1 MLFRTLV
8 LDPVLP
14 VMAGSLYGPQVPLA
28 ALVTHDA
35 PEPPLG
41 GALADEVL
49 GLGAGLVGPGELGPD
64 ELGLDELGLDELGLD
79 ELGSDEL
86 GLDELGVGQLGVGEL
101 GLGQLGLG
109 EAELEDSEGDG
120 DGSAEVVLVL
130 GNGFDDCESL
140 PVTRTREGTP
150 PAGAA
155 LPNIGPQPVRTT
167 MVVDT
172 AIAGHI
178 SLVFTRQAPY
188 LLEGQRKAA
197 TALTWAKYEMS
208 PLVVPLRMHFLRYLE
223 QITGNIRE
231 SDTNPDYEQVTGNTD

>member
-1 MLFRTLV
+1 LAATLQLDGPLAVNVWVVPLLAAHMLFRTLV

-14 VMAGSLYGPQVPLA
+14 VMAGSSYGPQVPLA

-49 GLGAGLVGPGELGPD
+49 GLGAGLVGP
-64 ELGLDELGLDELGLD
+64 DELGLDELGLD

-178 SLVFTRQAPY
+178 SLVFTGK
-188 LLEGQRKAA
+188 LLTCWKANVRPRPPPPGQ
-197 TALTWAKYEMS
+197 
-208 PLVVPLRMHFLRYLE
+208 
-223 QITGNIRE
+223 
-231 SDTNPDYEQVTGNTD
+231 NTKCRPSRCLSACISCAISNR

>member
-14 VMAGSLYGPQVPLA
+14 VMAGSSYGPQVPLA

-41 GALADEVL
+41 DGLADEVL
-49 GLGAGLVGPGELGPD
+49 GLGDGLVEPGELGP
-64 ELGLDELGLDELGLD
+64 G

-86 GLDELGVGQLGVGEL
+86 GLDELGLGQLGLGEL

-109 EAELEDSEGDG
+109 EPELEDSEGDG

-130 GNGFDDCESL
+130 GNGFADCEPL
-140 PVTRTREGTP
+140 PVTRTRDGTP

-155 LPNIGPQPVRTT
+155 LPNIGPQPVRRT

-178 SLVFTRQAPY
+178 SLVFTGKLLTCWKPNVRQRPVPP
-188 LLEGQRKAA
+188 GQNTKCR
-197 TALTWAKYEMS
+197 
-208 PLVVPLRMHFLRYLE
+208 PLRCLSACISCAISNR
-223 QITGNIRE
+223 
-231 SDTNPDYEQVTGNTD
+231 

>member
-8 LDPVLP
+8 LEPVLP
-14 VMAGSLYGPQVPLA
+14 VMAGSLYGPQVPLG

-41 GALADEVL
+41 DGLADEVL
-49 GLGAGLVGPGELGPD
+49 GLGDGLVGPGELG
-64 ELGLDELGLDELGLD
+64 LG

-86 GLDELGVGQLGVGEL
+86 GLDELGLGQLGLGEL

-109 EAELEDSEGDG
+109 EPGLEDSEGDG

-130 GNGFDDCESL
+130 GNGFGDCESL
-140 PVTRTREGTP
+140 PVTRTRDGTP

-167 MVVDT
+167 MAVDT

-178 SLVFTRQAPY
+178 SLVFTGKLLTCWKPNVRQRPVPP
-188 LLEGQRKAA
+188 GQ
-197 TALTWAKYEMS
+197 
-208 PLVVPLRMHFLRYLE
+208 
-223 QITGNIRE
+223 
-231 SDTNPDYEQVTGNTD
+231 NTKCRP

>member
-41 GALADEVL
+41 DGLADGLADEVL
-49 GLGAGLVGPGELGPD
+49 GLGDGLVGPG
-64 ELGLDELGLDELGLD
+64 ELGLDELGLD

-86 GLDELGVGQLGVGEL
+86 GSDELGAGQLGLGEL

-109 EAELEDSEGDG
+109 EAGLEDREGDG

-130 GNGFDDCESL
+130 GNGFGECESL
-140 PVTRTREGTP
+140 PVTRTRDGTS

-167 MVVDT
+167 MVVAT

-178 SLVFTRQAPY
+178 SWVFTGKLLTCWKPNVRQRPSPP
-188 LLEGQRKAA
+188 GQ
-197 TALTWAKYEMS
+197 
-208 PLVVPLRMHFLRYLE
+208 
-223 QITGNIRE
+223 
-231 SDTNPDYEQVTGNTD
+231 NTKCRPSWCLSACISGAISNR

>member
-1 MLFRTLV
+1 M

-14 VMAGSLYGPQVPLA
+14 VMAGSSYGPQVPLA

-49 GLGAGLVGPGELGPD
+49 GLGDGLVGPD
-64 ELGLDELGLDELGLD
+64 ELGSDELGSD

-178 SLVFTRQAPY
+178 SLVFTGK
-188 LLEGQRKAA
+188 LLTCWKANVRPRPPPPGQ
-197 TALTWAKYEMS
+197 
-208 PLVVPLRMHFLRYLE
+208 
-223 QITGNIRE
+223 
-231 SDTNPDYEQVTGNTD
+231 NTKCRPSRCLSACISCAISNR

>member
-14 VMAGSLYGPQVPLA
+14 VMAGSSYGPQVPLA

-41 GALADEVL
+41 DGLADEVL
-49 GLGAGLVGPGELGPD
+49 GLGDGLVEPGELGP
-64 ELGLDELGLDELGLD
+64 G

-86 GLDELGVGQLGVGEL
+86 GLDELGLGQLGLGEL

-109 EAELEDSEGDG
+109 EPELEASEGDG

-130 GNGFDDCESL
+130 GNGFADCEPL
-140 PVTRTREGTP
+140 PVTRTRDGTP

-155 LPNIGPQPVRTT
+155 LPNIGPQPVRRT

-178 SLVFTRQAPY
+178 SLVFTGKLLTCWKPNVRQRPVPP
-188 LLEGQRKAA
+188 GQNTKCR
-197 TALTWAKYEMS
+197 
-208 PLVVPLRMHFLRYLE
+208 PLRCLSACISCAISNR
-223 QITGNIRE
+223 
-231 SDTNPDYEQVTGNTD
+231 

>member
-14 VMAGSLYGPQVPLA
+14 VMAGSSYGPQVPLA

-41 GALADEVL
+41 DGLADEVL
-49 GLGAGLVGPGELGPD
+49 GLGDGLVGP
-64 ELGLDELGLDELGLD
+64 DELGLDELGLD

-86 GLDELGVGQLGVGEL
+86 GSDELGLDELGVGQLGLGEL

-109 EAELEDSEGDG
+109 EAELEDIEGDG

-130 GNGFDDCESL
+130 GNGFDDCEPL
-140 PVTRTREGTP
+140 PVTRTRDGTP

-178 SLVFTRQAPY
+178 TLVFTGKLLTCWKPNVRQRPVPP
-188 LLEGQRKAA
+188 GQ
-197 TALTWAKYEMS
+197 
-208 PLVVPLRMHFLRYLE
+208 
-223 QITGNIRE
+223 
-231 SDTNPDYEQVTGNTD
+231 NTKCRPSRCLSASISCAISNR

>member
-14 VMAGSLYGPQVPLA
+14 VMAGSAYGPQVPLA

-41 GALADEVL
+41 DGLADEVL
-49 GLGAGLVGPGELGPD
+49 GLGDGLVGPDELGPD
-64 ELGLDELGLDELGLD
+64 ELGSDELGSD

-86 GLDELGVGQLGVGEL
+86 GLDELGVGQRGLGEL
-101 GLGQLGLG
+101 ELGQLGLG
-109 EAELEDSEGDG
+109 EPELEDSEGDG
-120 DGSAEVVLVL
+120 EGSAEVVLML
-130 GNGFDDCESL
+130 GNGFDDCEPL
-140 PVTRTREGTP
+140 PVTRTRDGTP

-155 LPNIGPQPVRTT
+155 LPNIGPQPVRAT

-178 SLVFTRQAPY
+178 SLVFTGKLLTCWKPNVRQRPVPP
-188 LLEGQRKAA
+188 GQ
-197 TALTWAKYEMS
+197 
-208 PLVVPLRMHFLRYLE
+208 
-223 QITGNIRE
+223 
-231 SDTNPDYEQVTGNTD
+231 NTKCHPSWCLSACISCAISNR

>member
-1 MLFRTLV
+1 MLLRTLV

-14 VMAGSLYGPQVPLA
+14 VMAGSSYGPQVPLA

-41 GALADEVL
+41 DGLADEVL
-49 GLGAGLVGPGELGPD
+49 GLGDGLVGPGEP
-64 ELGLDELGLDELGLD
+64 ELGEREGGDPDARKPDG
-79 ELGSDEL
+79 
-86 GLDELGVGQLGVGEL
+86 GQLGLGEL

-109 EAELEDSEGDG
+109 EPGLEDSECDG

-130 GNGFDDCESL
+130 GNGFGDCEPL
-140 PVTRTREGTP
+140 RVTRTRDGTS

-178 SLVFTRQAPY
+178 SFVFTGKLLTCWRPNVRQRPAPP
-188 LLEGQRKAA
+188 GQ
-197 TALTWAKYEMS
+197 
-208 PLVVPLRMHFLRYLE
+208 
-223 QITGNIRE
+223 
-231 SDTNPDYEQVTGNTD
+231 NTKCRPSWCLSACISCAISNR

>member
-1 MLFRTLV
+1 MAATLQLDGPLAVSVWVVPLLAAHMLFRTLV
-8 LDPVLP
+8 LEPVLP
-14 VMAGSLYGPQVPLA
+14 VMAGSLYGPQVPLG

-41 GALADEVL
+41 DGLADEVL
-49 GLGAGLVGPGELGPD
+49 GLGDGLVGPGELG
-64 ELGLDELGLDELGLD
+64 LG

-86 GLDELGVGQLGVGEL
+86 GLDELGLGQLGLGEL

-109 EAELEDSEGDG
+109 EPGLEDSEGDG

-130 GNGFDDCESL
+130 GNGFGDCESL
-140 PVTRTREGTP
+140 PVTRTRDGTP

-172 AIAGHI
+172 AIAGQI
-178 SLVFTRQAPY
+178 TLVFTGKLLTCWKPNVRQRPVPP
-188 LLEGQRKAA
+188 GQ
-197 TALTWAKYEMS
+197 
-208 PLVVPLRMHFLRYLE
+208 
-223 QITGNIRE
+223 
-231 SDTNPDYEQVTGNTD
+231 NTKCRP

>member
-14 VMAGSLYGPQVPLA
+14 VMAGSSYGPQVPLA

-41 GALADEVL
+41 DGLADEVL
-49 GLGAGLVGPGELGPD
+49 GLGDGLVEPGELGP
-64 ELGLDELGLDELGLD
+64 G

-86 GLDELGVGQLGVGEL
+86 GLDELGLGQLGLGEL

-109 EAELEDSEGDG
+109 EPELEDSEGDG

-130 GNGFDDCESL
+130 GNGFADCEPL
-140 PVTRTREGTP
+140 PVTRTRDGTP

-155 LPNIGPQPVRTT
+155 LPNIGPQPVRRT

-178 SLVFTRQAPY
+178 SSVFTGKLLTCWKPNVRQRPVPP
-188 LLEGQRKAA
+188 GQNTKCR
-197 TALTWAKYEMS
+197 
-208 PLVVPLRMHFLRYLE
+208 PLRCLSACISCAISNR
-223 QITGNIRE
+223 
-231 SDTNPDYEQVTGNTD
+231 